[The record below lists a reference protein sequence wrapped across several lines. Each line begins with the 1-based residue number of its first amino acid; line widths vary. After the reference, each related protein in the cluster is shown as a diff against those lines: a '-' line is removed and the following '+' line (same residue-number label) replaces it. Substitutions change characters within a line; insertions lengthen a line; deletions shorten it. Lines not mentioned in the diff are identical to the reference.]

1 MVIRGVL
8 ARLFG
13 MVLGVRVV
21 AMRDVGMVARL
32 FFIPG
37 CVMLGSGPVV
47 FRGMLVMFSSFQ
59 MVVLA
64 LFRHGVLFLR
74 LRISSSCESAITSR

>member
-1 MVIRGVL
+1 MIRGVL

-21 AMRDVGMVARL
+21 AMRDVGMVAS
-32 FFIPG
+32 FFLIPRR
-37 CVMLGSGPVV
+37 VMLGSGPMV
-47 FRGMLVMFSSFQ
+47 FRGMLVMFRSFQ